1 MRAHSRFDFN
11 DVLQVACEVYFAKIE
26 THLKGTSE
34 DTRHLTR
41 LLEMADV
48 RKMARWT
55 MGGIRT
61 PMLLPE
67 VAYVNAKEPFTN
79 VKAPHSS

>member
-1 MRAHSRFDFN
+1 M
-11 DVLQVACEVYFAKIE
+11 ACEVYFAKIE

-55 MGGIRT
+55 MGGMRT
-61 PMLLPE
+61 PVLLSE
-67 VAYVNAKEPFTN
+67 VAYANVKEPFTN